1 LVLSRRID
9 FACAGFDFSA
19 APATPTRGS
28 AQRMPG
34 GYLRVDAYLARDG
47 LLRYS
52 DGRTSWLEWRPKAEL
67 EAAADSWHLA
77 PVTDD
82 HPPKMVSADN
92 HSQYA
97 RGIVITQPIVETIDG
112 VSYLRATI
120 EIRDAALVRKI
131 DAGQRELSIGF
142 WSDVKMTRG
151 TVGGETYDAIQT
163 GLVGNHV
170 ASVARGRAGPAVRVL
185 MDGEGFAWTGLGC
198 DVCGFGTVDNC
209 DQFSPQRPC
218 PECGTVNMDAAGSAI
233 HSQGSESMKIVNV
246 PAALVAALVSKSRRT
261 ASADEAGMPTTMAKI
276 VGPDGTELE
285 VPTWLAALVEEA
297 MEMRKGA
304 GAAPKSEAPPETPP
318 AGDEVPPP
326 PPNGESNPDDEEE
339 KDPPMTPDAYK
350 AIVRKRVRLER
361 LAASRNLPIVDDDAA
376 LARSYVAAV
385 MPSVKCDT
393 LDGAALDAL
402 VDAAESVPV
411 PKAEP
416 TNPFE
421 VRVPVSEK
429 LDAETE
435 AELEFLRSTGV
446 VI

>member
-1 LVLSRRID
+1 MTLSRRID
-9 FACAGFDFSA
+9 FACAGFDFSD

-185 MDGEGFAWTGLGC
+185 MD
-198 DVCGFGTVDNC
+198 
-209 DQFSPQRPC
+209 
-218 PECGTVNMDAAGSAI
+218 AAGSAI

-304 GAAPKSEAPPETPP
+304 GAAPESEAPPEP
-318 AGDEVPPP
+318 APGDEVPPP
-326 PPNGESNPDDEEE
+326 APAPEGAPDDKEK

-402 VDAAESVPV
+402 VDAAASVPV

>member
-185 MDGEGFAWTGLGC
+185 MD
-198 DVCGFGTVDNC
+198 
-209 DQFSPQRPC
+209 
-218 PECGTVNMDAAGSAI
+218 AAGSAI

-261 ASADEAGMPTTMAKI
+261 AVADEAGMPTTMAKI